1 MSGTNPHSNYWK
13 INHQEDDDGVSRS
26 TSAFH
31 IPSNTAFSRDQ
42 ETVAVAANVLTE
54 NLKIFQLAENSLVHL
69 ASITLPD
76 VQSLKFLRPIS
87 PPTQDFKFLATGHS
101 DGIAHL
107 SAIPLTDN
115 SVFENAEII
124 KRFNHKKH
132 LRAEPAAGKTPACL
146 NDGTLST
153 TISSMQLT
161 GPAWRSTSLN
171 SLVSVYDH
179 HLFMWDTSRSRAPLS
194 LFRTNG
200 ISRVALN
207 DHIDSL
213 AAIVGD
219 FGLSLLDMRTG
230 KNQSKSSLY
239 LPPTCSSPSLP
250 SRYGA
255 PKGVICVE
263 WCETNENFI
272 ATLQND
278 VVYIWDIRKL
288 EPLTELTG
296 FSDSVTQVKWSGDN
310 LWTGDK
316 DGYLTN
322 WNLKNVH
329 ALQKKRCLVSH
340 QNTLADLWENFNLD
354 DKPSNNTVFC
364 GTGTKV
370 SNSKIVSLDLDVS
383 GSSVVCLDGSFLSTH
398 DIKVLNKASQPA
410 ETMSRRVS
418 NAKRSKRPA
427 PIYVGPERIVSTESF
442 SSSGSNSSSPLFDTG
457 LDSRK
462 TSNNISFPPSPTSD
476 TKKSTV
482 SKDYLEYF
490 QKEID
495 TMLKSMDT
503 KRVDDR
509 VYI

>member
-13 INHQEDDDGVSRS
+13 ISQQEDDDAVSSS
-26 TSAFH
+26 TSGFH
-31 IPSNTAFSRDQ
+31 IPSNTAFSRDH
-42 ETVAVAANVLTE
+42 ETVA
-54 NLKIFQLAENSLVHL
+54 
-69 ASITLPD
+69 
-76 VQSLKFLRPIS
+76 
-87 PPTQDFKFLATGHS
+87 
-101 DGIAHL
+101 
-107 SAIPLTDN
+107 
-115 SVFENAEII
+115 
-124 KRFNHKKH
+124 
-132 LRAEPAAGKTPACL
+132 
-146 NDGTLST
+146 
-153 TISSMQLT
+153 
-161 GPAWRSTSLN
+161 
-171 SLVSVYDH
+171 
-179 HLFMWDTSRSRAPLS
+179 
-194 LFRTNG
+194 
-200 ISRVALN
+200 
-207 DHIDSL
+207 
-213 AAIVGD
+213 
-219 FGLSLLDMRTG
+219 
-230 KNQSKSSLY
+230 
-239 LPPTCSSPSLP
+239 
-250 SRYGA
+250 
-255 PKGVICVE
+255 GVICVE

-272 ATLQND
+272 ATVQND

-322 WNLKNVH
+322 WNLKNIH

-340 QNTLADLWENFNLD
+340 QNTLADMWENFNLD

-398 DIKVLNKASQPA
+398 DIKVLNRAPQPA
-410 ETMSRRVS
+410 ETMSRAS
-418 NAKRSKRPA
+418 NAKKSKRPA

-442 SSSGSNSSSPLFDTG
+442 SSSGSNSSTPLFDTS

-462 TSNNISFPPSPTSD
+462 TSNNISLPPSPTSD

-495 TMLKSMDT
+495 TMIESMDN